1 MTEVPE
7 NQTRG
12 LEKGAKEME
21 EGLERLES
29 DIETAHERADEQRE
43 RANPEAA
50 AGEWEDESAGAYQG
64 ADAVEAG
71 ETDTR
76 TDDDPSAGVADAPVH
91 EATEVQPGAQGSDDA
106 GESGADAP
114 VHEAERVEP
123 EGEG

>member
-7 NQTRG
+7 DQTRG

-21 EGLERLES
+21 EGLERLGS

-50 AGEWEDESAGAYQG
+50 AGDWEDESAGAYQG

-71 ETDTR
+71 DTDTR
-76 TDDDPSAGVADAPVH
+76 TDDDPGAAVADAPVH
-91 EATEVQPGAQGSDDA
+91 DATEVQPGAEEADEGGGA
-106 GESGADAP
+106 GADAP
-114 VHEAERVEP
+114 VHEAEQVEP